1 MVFVGIVIFGIINK
15 MYDQNRLEI
24 IENIGLL
31 HHSYY
36 TYVREE

>member
-15 MYDQNRLEI
+15 MYEKNRLEI
-24 IENIGLL
+24 IENFGLL
-31 HHSYY
+31 HHSAY

>member
-15 MYDQNRLEI
+15 MYDKNRLEI

-31 HHSYY
+31 HHSSY